1 MNYIRLMRPFD
12 WVKNIFV
19 LLPIV
24 FWLGGEGAGEGTFS
38 SIWWPGFCALMGF
51 CLLSSAVYSF
61 NDAVDA
67 EKDRLHPIKRLR
79 PVASGAISPGSAM
92 VFGVLLAVCAFV
104 LASLVT
110 LNLAGIFGLY
120 ALLQLCYNL
129 GLKYVVLVDVITVA
143 LGFVLRSIAGA
154 YAIDIKLSVWLLL
167 CVFFLCL
174 YLGFIKR
181 FCDLSSAAKAGDSDW
196 KSRAGYD
203 NPLEL
208 NLLLGMSFVLS
219 IMMYVTYALSTHAQ
233 QIFGARSMGFALLTP
248 LVLIV
253 MHRFYRNASEGRS
266 DSPLVAILSDRIIQ
280 LGSFLFAVGILACL
294 YVPGVELVLEELF
307 VN

>member
-12 WVKNIFV
+12 WVKNLFV

-24 FWLGGEGAGEGTFS
+24 FWLGGEGSGEGTFS
-38 SIWWPGFCALMGF
+38 SILWPGTCAFVGF
-51 CLLSSAVYSF
+51 CLLSSAVYCF

-79 PVASGAISPGSAM
+79 PVASGAITPASAM
-92 VFGVLLAVCAFV
+92 ALGTALGLGAFG
-104 LASLVT
+104 LASVVS

-120 ALLQLCYNL
+120 ALLQLVYNL
-129 GLKYVVLVDVITVA
+129 GSKYVVLVDVVTVA

-181 FCDLSSAAKAGDSDW
+181 FCDLASATKAGEKDW

-203 NPLEL
+203 SPLEL

-219 IMMYVTYALSTHAQ
+219 TMMYVTYALSSHASE
-233 QIFGARSMGFALLTP
+233 IFGARAMGFALLTP

-280 LGSFLFAVGILACL
+280 LGSFLFAAGIVVCL
-294 YVPGVELVLEELF
+294 YVPGVERLLEEFF

>member
-12 WVKNIFV
+12 WVKNVFV

-24 FWLGGEGAGEGTFS
+24 FWLGGEGAAAGTFS
-38 SIWWPGFCALMGF
+38 SIWWPGFCALLGF
-51 CLLSSAVYSF
+51 CLLASAVYSF

-79 PVASGAISPGSAM
+79 PVASGAISPASAM
-92 VFGVLLAVCAFV
+92 VFGTVLAVCAFA
-104 LASLVT
+104 LGSLVSV
-110 LNLAGIFGLY
+110 NLAGIFGLY

-129 GLKYVVLVDVITVA
+129 GLKYVVLVDVVAVA

-181 FCDLSSAAKAGDSDW
+181 FCDLSSAAKATDSDW

-203 NPLEL
+203 SPLEL

-219 IMMYVTYALSTHAQ
+219 TMMYVTYALSTHAQ

-280 LGSFLFAVGILACL
+280 LGSVLFALGILACL
-294 YVPGVELVLEELF
+294 YVPGVEQVLQNLF

>member
-12 WVKNIFV
+12 WVKNVFV

-24 FWLGGEGAGEGTFS
+24 FWLGGEGAAAGTFS
-38 SIWWPGFCALMGF
+38 SIWWPGFCALLGF
-51 CLLSSAVYSF
+51 CLLASAVYSF

-79 PVASGAISPGSAM
+79 PVASGAISPASAM
-92 VFGVLLAVCAFV
+92 VFGTVLAVCAFA
-104 LASLVT
+104 LGSLVSV
-110 LNLAGIFGLY
+110 NLAGIFGLY

-129 GLKYVVLVDVITVA
+129 GLKYVVLVDVVAVA

-181 FCDLSSAAKAGDSDW
+181 FCDLSSAAKATDSDW

-203 NPLEL
+203 SPLEL

-219 IMMYVTYALSTHAQ
+219 TMMYVTYALSTHAQ

-280 LGSFLFAVGILACL
+280 LGSFLFAAGILACL
-294 YVPGVELVLEELF
+294 YVPGVEQVLQKLF

>member
-1 MNYIRLMRPFD
+1 MTGATVNYIRLMRPFD

-24 FWLGGEGAGEGTFS
+24 FWLGGEGSGEGTFS
-38 SIWWPGFCALMGF
+38 SILVPGSCALLGF
-51 CLLSSAVYSF
+51 CLLSSAVYCF

-79 PVASGAISPGSAM
+79 PVASGAITPASAM
-92 VFGVLLAVCAFV
+92 SLGAV
-104 LASLVT
+104 LALSAFGLASMVS

-120 ALLQLCYNL
+120 ALLQLVYNL
-129 GLKYVVLVDVITVA
+129 GSKYVVLVDVVTVA

-181 FCDLSSAAKAGDSDW
+181 FCDLASATKAGEQDW

-203 NPLEL
+203 SPLEL

-219 IMMYVTYALSTHAQ
+219 TMMYVTYALSSHARE
-233 QIFGARSMGFALLTP
+233 IFGARAMGFALLTP

-280 LGSFLFAVGILACL
+280 LGSFLFAVGI
-294 YVPGVELVLEELF
+294 VVLSLIHI
-307 VN
+307 

>member
-12 WVKNIFV
+12 WVKNVFV

-24 FWLGGEGAGEGTFS
+24 FWLGAEGLGGGNFAA
-38 SIWWPGFCALMGF
+38 ILWPTSLALLGF
-51 CLLSSAVYSF
+51 CLLASCVYCF

-67 EKDRLHPIKRLR
+67 NKDRLHPIKKLR
-79 PVASGAISPGSAM
+79 PVASGAITPIAAM
-92 VFGVLLAVCAFV
+92 VFGAFLGLCAFL
-104 LASLVT
+104 LASLVSF
-110 LNLAGIFGLY
+110 NLVGIFGLY

-129 GLKYVVLVDVITVA
+129 GLKYVLLVDVVAVA

-154 YAIDIKLSVWLLL
+154 YAIDIKLSIWLLL

-181 FCDLSSAAKAGDSDW
+181 LCDLSSSGKDGETSW

-203 NPLEL
+203 SSLEL
-208 NLLLGMSFVLS
+208 NLLLGLSFVLS
-219 IMMYVTYALSTHAQ
+219 IMMYVTYALSAHAQ
-233 QIFGARSMGFALLTP
+233 EIFGARAMGFALLTP
-248 LVLIV
+248 LVLVV

-266 DSPLVAILSDRIIQ
+266 DSPLSAILRDPIIQ
-280 LGSFLFAVGILACL
+280 LGSLLFGIGVLICL
-294 YVPGVELVLEELF
+294 YMPGVERVLGNLLV
-307 VN
+307 N